1 MFKLETDKLRKAV
14 SMAVSE
20 VYNGDDEM
28 FELNLRLTATEMI
41 SETGRAYVVM
51 TKCDHH
57 TSYNVYG
64 YYSDVDLAVKE
75 TVSNSVVEIT
85 KLDYGYKVVCTTD
98 LFI

>member
-20 VYNGDDEM
+20 VYNGDDKL
-28 FELNLRLTATEMI
+28 FEINLRLTATEMI
-41 SETGRAYVVM
+41 AETGRVYVVM
-51 TKCDHH
+51 EKYDHH
-57 TSYNVYG
+57 TSYNVFG
-64 YYSDVDLAVKE
+64 YYSDVDSAVKK

-85 KLDYGYKVVCTTD
+85 KIDYGYKVVCIDD